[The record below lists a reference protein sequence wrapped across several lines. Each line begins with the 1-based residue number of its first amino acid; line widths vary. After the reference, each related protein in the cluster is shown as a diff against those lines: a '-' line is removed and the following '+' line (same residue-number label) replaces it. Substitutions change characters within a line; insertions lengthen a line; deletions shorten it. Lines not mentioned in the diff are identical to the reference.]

1 MHRAETVVS
10 DKKEREHELDHI
22 RGAVKV
28 NGNPDWRRVMIMRKS
43 ERLNK
48 LLRKRKVQY
57 HWYTTGGQLKT
68 NNTLRQLLVRP

>member
-28 NGNPDWRRVMIMRKS
+28 NGNPDLTLVENNEEVRETEQTVEEEDGTIP
-43 ERLNK
+43 L
-48 LLRKRKVQY
+48 VQ
-57 HWYTTGGQLKT
+57 HG
-68 NNTLRQLLVRP
+68 RSV